1 MVDVSGR
8 RLEDAVKILNSHGF
22 DRTEVRLTASPG
34 LRDKGYNADSRVI
47 RQKLTENGT
56 VELLVCNL
64 NS

>member
-8 RLEDAVKILNSHGF
+8 RLADAVRMLNSQGF
-22 DRTEVRLTASPG
+22 DSIRVRLTAPPG
-34 LRDKGYNADSRVI
+34 LRDKGYSDDSRVI
-47 RQKLTENGT
+47 RQVLSEDNT